1 MLDVFLVKLWPFSSF
16 FTFKIQHLVQKLTFS
31 PILFMFSNSRVV
43 GWSVRRWLWWS
54 LSTVRRVEMKRFVSG
69 CKIWWRMHESTGG
82 QRNWGFQE
90 VILLFLNVRETREK
104 MNWKWF
110 LTSSI
115 CPFVTSYLGFW
126 QNLLPSCEESAKGG
140 QKFWWD
146 IIKIFDEFTWDSVP
160 PARYSHRTSARAV
173 QLKFSTPAEFS
184 AILRY
189 QIWFW
194 CINHL
199 VWLDIG

>member
-1 MLDVFLVKLWPFSSF
+1 MMIVTIFEHVW
-16 FTFKIQHLVQKLTFS
+16 
-31 PILFMFSNSRVV
+31 
-43 GWSVRRWLWWS
+43 VRWGGLKWRG
-54 LSTVRRVEMKRFVSG
+54 LSAAARFGDG
-69 CKIWWRMHESTGG
+69 CTRARADRGI
-82 QRNWGFQE
+82 WGFQE

-126 QNLLPSCEESAKGG
+126 QNLLLSCEESAKGG

-160 PARYSHRTSARAV
+160 PAWYSHRTSARAV

-189 QIWFW
+189 QILFW
-194 CINHL
+194 CINRL